1 MNLILIDLYL
11 YIHRDIYIYTGDTYI
26 FSGDLLSFVVVPF
39 TPTLPPSFQDIPTRV
54 HFITAFCHALLSDIF
69 LSPFSLNT
77 ELCRFFPCLR
87 IWGTFM

>member
-1 MNLILIDLYL
+1 MNLILIDLY
-11 YIHRDIYIYTGDTYI
+11 DIYIYTGDTYI

-39 TPTLPPSFQDIPTRV
+39 TPTLPPSFHDIPPRV

-77 ELCRFFPCLR
+77 ELCSFFPCLR
-87 IWGTFM
+87 SCGTFM